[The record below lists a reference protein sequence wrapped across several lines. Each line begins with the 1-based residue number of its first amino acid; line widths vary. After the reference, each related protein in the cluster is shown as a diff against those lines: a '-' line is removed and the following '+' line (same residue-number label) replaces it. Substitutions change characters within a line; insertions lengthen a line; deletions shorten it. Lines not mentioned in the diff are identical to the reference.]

1 MGMGFW
7 CGWRLGPMGMGFSAA
22 PRRRN
27 YADGSRWLRS
37 GLATKNSVWQGE
49 SSVNP
54 RRNQV
59 VAPLTVG
66 GINDQLMMERNQGEN
81 LVGFG
86 QQKNNQDIGN
96 QSKSH
101 TSGEALLREEI
112 VEDEVDKSNDGLLI
126 FDSKRRRTI
135 ECQVSGPIQRTVGD
149 VGLANVGS
157 KLHVI
162 TEEEVFPCAT
172 LSNLDYS
179 SSDHAA
185 IYLEPVLPT
194 VFAPHHRFRFENTW
208 LKEPLCTEIVKDCW
222 EFGHDYSLGGKLNL
236 CAEKLKEWGKEIT
249 GNKFEMK
256 DCGGKGKKKSGSS
269 SKTKRVW
276 NEENEMSLMKGLIE
290 YSNKNTNNNTS
301 VNLATDEFKTFLMES
316 FHINVTKKQLSDK
329 LSRLKAKFLHSQTLT
344 FSTPHDQKMYELC
357 NIFWNKHNNINNN
370 ISCTDFEDKNSDEE
384 KEFGYENHPMKLLL
398 EHYLATHKMD
408 FSDISY
414 ESKLKEL
421 VTRWKKFKVREC
433 EYLISRGHLEAQIL
447 TLKRK
452 SFS

>member
-1 MGMGFW
+1 M
-7 CGWRLGPMGMGFSAA
+7 P
-22 PRRRN
+22 
-27 YADGSRWLRS
+27 
-37 GLATKNSVWQGE
+37 NS
-49 SSVNP
+49 
-54 RRNQV
+54 
-59 VAPLTVG
+59 
-66 GINDQLMMERNQGEN
+66 I
-81 LVGFG
+81 
-86 QQKNNQDIGN
+86 
-96 QSKSH
+96 
-101 TSGEALLREEI
+101 
-112 VEDEVDKSNDGLLI
+112 
-126 FDSKRRRTI
+126 
-135 ECQVSGPIQRTVGD
+135 
-149 VGLANVGS
+149 
-157 KLHVI
+157 
-162 TEEEVFPCAT
+162 
-172 LSNLDYS
+172 
-179 SSDHAA
+179 
-185 IYLEPVLPT
+185 
-194 VFAPHHRFRFENTW
+194 
-208 LKEPLCTEIVKDCW
+208 
-222 EFGHDYSLGGKLNL
+222 
-236 CAEKLKEWGKEIT
+236 